1 MKTQLLLIEAESI
14 LLNNYIDSILGN
26 IEIPKKDFTF
36 KTRDVWSLDTL
47 YIDVIVM

>member
-36 KTRDVWSLDTL
+36 KTRDVWTPYTL
-47 YIDVIVM
+47 MLL